1 MDIKAIPGKIQES
14 DAETIIINLF
24 EAPAPDKPQPGGATK
39 VVDGALDGAISDLI
53 EVGDLSGKAG
63 QTAVLYP
70 RGAIPARRVIVV
82 GLGSRDKFDADP
94 METVRRAAAQA
105 IRKARKLKASRVAS
119 ILHGGGGG
127 GSGRPRGGRCQHG
140 GGGSSRLQPGGFSG
154 VRLDLNEPLAYCLA
168 LTGLWVYERGN
179 LAMAVVSFALA
190 GLTKEVALA
199 FPLALVA
206 WEALE
211 RRWPTALT
219 ILIGSLTPYFIWAG
233 VVAAWQGVSPFSY
246 QLARPIPI
254 PFAGFVH
261 LEGFESQ
268 VMVLM
273 WSVGPAMIAGTAA
286 LWQMLKTPLSKSSKD
301 ALLVLANVGVV
312 ATLPA
317 LTWVDPLAV
326 LRLGVGSMIAIVL
339 WLSTV
344 RPRALYYAAGLWSPS
359 LLMTFI
365 LPGFLL

>member
-1 MDIKAIPGKIQES
+1 MVLMTIFALGVLATHDWDPMAFVLDRPQDAPPDKTWGIGYDGQQAYAIALDPYNASAKLDRPS
-14 DAETIIINLF
+14 YRYMRIIYPLLAHVFALGRHNLIPWSLLIVNLF
-24 EAPAPDKPQPGGATK
+24 
-39 VVDGALDGAISDLI
+39 
-53 EVGDLSGKAG
+53 
-63 QTAVLYP
+63 
-70 RGAIPARRVIVV
+70 
-82 GLGSRDKFDADP
+82 
-94 METVRRAAAQA
+94 AAAVTA
-105 IRKARKLKASRVAS
+105 GLLADRVLA
-119 ILHGGGGG
+119 
-127 GSGRPRGGRCQHG
+127 RGGR
-140 GGGSSRLQPGGFSG
+140 SWVALAVVFSFNYLAG

-168 LTGLWVYERGN
+168 LTGLWIYERGN
-179 LAMAVVSFALA
+179 LAMAVTSFALA

-206 WEALE
+206 WEALN
-211 RRWPTALT
+211 RRWPAALT
-219 ILIGSLTPYFIWAG
+219 ILIGSLAPYLIWAG
-233 VVAAWQGVSPFSY
+233 VVTAWQGVSPFSY

-254 PFAGFVH
+254 PFAGIVY
-261 LEGFESQ
+261 LEGLESL

-273 WSVGPAMIAGTAA
+273 WSVGPAIIAGIAA
-286 LWQMLKTPLSKSSKD
+286 LWQILKTPLSKSGKD

-317 LTWVDPLAV
+317 MTWVDPLAV

-339 WLSTV
+339 WLATV